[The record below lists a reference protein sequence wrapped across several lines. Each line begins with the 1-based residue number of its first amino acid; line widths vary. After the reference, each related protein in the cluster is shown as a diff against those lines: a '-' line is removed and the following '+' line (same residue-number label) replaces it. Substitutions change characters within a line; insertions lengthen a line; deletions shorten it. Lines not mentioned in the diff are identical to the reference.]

1 MQLRVLGC
9 SGSIAS
15 GSHTS
20 TFLLDDDILIDA
32 GTGVGG
38 LTVDEMARI
47 DHIFIT
53 HSHLDHVVSIG
64 FLADTVM
71 RLRQRASR
79 PPVRVHALPETL
91 DALRR
96 HVFNGVIWPDFS
108 ALPSPRQPTLA
119 FEPLQTGDIIALGDR
134 RIEALPAEHSV
145 PAVGYAVSPADE
157 PGRVWA
163 YTGDT
168 GPCPALWQRLNELD
182 VAALIAETAFS
193 DDDALLARISG
204 HHCPATLL
212 AGLGE
217 LRQPTTVH
225 LTHIKPGEHAAV
237 LRSLGLACQQMGQH
251 NSPQAGLRSS
261 EAPLFA
267 PCQGGHHRL
276 QPLQQGQQLNWER
289 PAIFALPEQALRCA
303 V

>member
-32 GTGVGG
+32 GTGVGS

-71 RLRQRASR
+71 RRRQRSGL
-79 PPVRVHALPETL
+79 PPVQVHALPATL

-96 HVFNGVIWPDFS
+96 HVFNGIIWPDFS
-108 ALPSPRQPTLA
+108 ALPSPSTPTLA
-119 FEPLQTGDIIALGDR
+119 FEPLHTGETITVGDR
-134 RIEALPAEHSV
+134 CIEALPAEHSV
-145 PAVGYAVSPADE
+145 PGVGYAVSLAKE
-157 PGRVWA
+157 PNRVWA

-168 GPCPALWQRLNELD
+168 GPCAALWQRLNALD
-182 VAALIAETAFS
+182 VVALIAETAFS
-193 DDDALLARISG
+193 NDDAQLAHISG

-212 AGLGE
+212 EGLSE
-217 LRQPTTVH
+217 LHQPTTVY
-225 LTHIKPGEHAAV
+225 LTHIKPGEIEAV
-237 LRSLGLACQQMGQH
+237 LHSLTQACQLLSEPGSHPLDSQ
-251 NSPQAGLRSS
+251 L
-261 EAPLFA
+261 EAP
-267 PCQGGHHRL
+267 CIGGMHRL
-276 QPLQQGQQLNWER
+276 Q
-289 PAIFALPEQALRCA
+289 ALRQYQRLVWNDA
-303 V
+303 SALIASQPSTATLRYAI